1 MLIGLLSGAVAAII
15 AALLSLP
22 LHSPDDAFFNT
33 ASVTIGALLAGVV
46 AGGLRQA
53 LPQRTFIIVW
63 SAAFLATIGAL
74 VIAENALLE
83 RMLSFGAPI
92 AAVVFFITGFGV
104 VALTTTGVSR
114 LPLVSAGA
122 AVVAIAVGL
131 GLATQGDG
139 ESGELSLPAAPATTT
154 ATATA
159 PAASTAAAATSTA
172 AAGATDTATAA
183 AAGGVP
189 ASFTKQ
195 ADLKGVT
202 FVVGQGSQATF
213 TVNEKL
219 AQLTLPNDA
228 VMKSSALTGD
238 IRLDGR
244 PSKITL
250 DTTTLTSDQSRRDQ
264 AVQRMIFSKAPTA
277 VLTIPAI
284 TTLPETYQPGQ
295 TVKQQVAGTLAI
307 NGVEKPMAFE
317 VEARMDGTTLNVL
330 GKSSFVWKDFN
341 MSPPNTPSVTV
352 QDQVAVQV
360 LLVATPTA
368 G

>member
-1 MLIGLLSGAVAAII
+1 MLIGLLSGAIAAIV

-33 ASVTIGALLAGVV
+33 ASVVIGALLAGVV

-74 VIAENALLE
+74 VIAENALFE

-104 VALTTTGVSR
+104 VALTTMGVSR

-122 AVVAIAVGL
+122 AVVAIALGL
-131 GLATQGDG
+131 GLAGQGDG
-139 ESGELSLPAAPATTT
+139 ESGELSLPAAPAT
-154 ATATA
+154 ATGT
-159 PAASTAAAATSTA
+159 AASTAAAATSTA
-172 AAGATDTATAA
+172 ASAATASATGTGTAAAA

-264 AVQRMIFSKAPTA
+264 AVRRMIFSKAPTA
-277 VLTIPAI
+277 VLTIPSIA
-284 TTLPETYQPGQ
+284 TLPETYQPGE
-295 TVKQQVAGTLAI
+295 TVKQQVTGTLAI

-317 VEARMDGTTLNVL
+317 VEARLD
-330 GKSSFVWKDFN
+330 
-341 MSPPNTPSVTV
+341 
-352 QDQVAVQV
+352 
-360 LLVATPTA
+360 
-368 G
+368 